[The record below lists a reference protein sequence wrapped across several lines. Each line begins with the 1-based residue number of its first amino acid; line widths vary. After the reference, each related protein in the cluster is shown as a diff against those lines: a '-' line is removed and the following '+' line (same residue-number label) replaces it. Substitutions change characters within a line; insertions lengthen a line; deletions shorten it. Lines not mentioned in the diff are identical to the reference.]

1 MKKIIISLLILC
13 LILSTIPITI
23 GIEEGIENEAADD
36 FDARIEELMRYG
48 HLPSIAVCIVKNN
61 TTVWAKGYGYADLNP
76 LDKRKATPD
85 TVYPIGSTSKSVC
98 AVAIMQLNESGLI
111 GLDDNVSEYLPFDL
125 KNPKYPKVNITIRML
140 MAHQSSIPDTTLRFL
155 LYFTVLK
162 LPYSLLDDYFLP
174 GGSFYSSKV
183 WNDYAPGEDVCYS
196 TQNNEILSY
205 ALQQITNQ
213 SYADYCQEN
222 IFEPL
227 QMYNTSFYFSDYDK
241 DELAGLYLWVRGVY
255 LPMPYLEP
263 TYHAAGG
270 VKTTISD
277 FSHFLIMHT
286 SGGIYD
292 GVRILSEESVEEMHS
307 AQYPDSLDEGHNH
320 GFGWYFK
327 EYDDGEIYGGH
338 GGRHHGAGAEL
349 RMRYSDKVGI
359 LFFWNQFAFFRSI
372 ILKNPLPEESEARRE
387 IMKALFEK
395 ADEL

>member
-13 LILSTIPITI
+13 LILSTTPITI
-23 GIEEGIENEAADD
+23 GIEEGIENEVADD
-36 FDARIEELMRYG
+36 FDARIEELMRQG

-61 TTVWAKGYGYADLNP
+61 TMVWAKGYGYANLNP
-76 LDKRKATPD
+76 LNKRKATPD
-85 TVYPIGSTSKSVC
+85 TVYPIASISKSVC
-98 AVAIMQLNESGLI
+98 AVAIMQLYEKGLI
-111 GLDDNVSEYLPFDL
+111 DLDDDVSKYLPFDL
-125 KNPKYPKVNITIRML
+125 KNPKFPEVNITFRML
-140 MAHQSSIPDTTLRFL
+140 MAHQSSIAETTLRFL

-162 LPYSLLDDYFLP
+162 IPYSRLDDYFLP

-183 WNDYAPGEDVCYS
+183 WNDYSPGEDVCYS

-213 SYADYCQEN
+213 SYTDYCQEN

-255 LPMPYLEP
+255 LPMPHIEP
-263 TYHAAGG
+263 TYYAGGG

-286 SGGIYD
+286 SGGVYD
-292 GVRILSEESVEEMHS
+292 GVQILSEESVEEMHR
-307 AQYPDSLDEGHNH
+307 AQYPDSLDEGYNH

-327 EYDDGEIYGGH
+327 THPDGETYGRH
-338 GGRHHGAGAEL
+338 GGRHHGAAAEMI
-349 RMRYSDKVGI
+349 MRYSDKVGI
-359 LFFWNQFAFFRSI
+359 LFFWNQFAFMRSY
-372 ILKNPLPEESEARRE
+372 ILKNPLPEEIEARRE
-387 IMKALFEK
+387 IIKALFDK